1 MRIFIAVLF
10 LTSILSRSP
19 VLAEEN
25 EKLDAVLNQIQVKYE
40 KINDF
45 SSKFTQEAT
54 VKALNKVQKAQGDVW
69 FKKPGKMRW
78 NYSRPTKDEIV
89 SDGITIWFY
98 NEEEKQVIES
108 PLSEVIDT
116 PTTTTLISGLG
127 NLKNLFDARF
137 SKNSPAKENNNTY
150 VIDLLP
156 KENSEEYSIVT
167 VAVDKHSM
175 LVNTIYLYDTF
186 GNLTTVK
193 LNDMQINNGVPDSL
207 FIFIV
212 PEGAEI
218 TKVPPSG
225 G

>member
-1 MRIFIAVLF
+1 MRVVIVVLF
-10 LTSILSRSP
+10 LISILSRSQL
-19 VLAEEN
+19 LAKEN
-25 EKLDAVLNQIQVKYE
+25 ENLDTVLNHIQERYE

-54 VKALNKVQKAQGDVW
+54 VKALNKVQRAQGDVW

-137 SKNSPAKENNNTY
+137 SKNSPPKENNNTY
-150 VIDLLP
+150 LIDLLP

-167 VAVDKHSM
+167 VAVDKDSM
-175 LVNTIYLYDTF
+175 LVNTIYIYDPF

-207 FIFIV
+207 FTFKA
-212 PEGAEI
+212 PKGAEI
-218 TKVPPSG
+218 TKVPPPG
-225 G
+225 R

>member
-1 MRIFIAVLF
+1 MRMFIVGL
-10 LTSILSRSP
+10 LLISILSRSQL
-19 VLAEEN
+19 LAEEN
-25 EKLDAVLNQIQVKYE
+25 ENLDTVLNRIQEKYE

-45 SSKFTQEAT
+45 TSKFTQEAT

-78 NYSRPTKDEIV
+78 NYTRPTKDEIV

-98 NEEEKQVIES
+98 NEQEKQVIES
-108 PLSEVIDT
+108 PLSEAIDA

-137 SKNSPAKENNNTY
+137 SKNTPAKGNDNTY
-150 VIDLLP
+150 FIDLLP
-156 KENSEEYSIVT
+156 KENSDEYSLVT
-167 VAVDKHSM
+167 VEVDKDSM
-175 LVNTIYLYDTF
+175 LVNTIYLYDPF

-193 LNDMQINNGVPDSL
+193 LNDMRINNGIPDSL
-207 FIFIV
+207 FVFKA
-212 PEGAEI
+212 PKGAEI
-218 TKVPPSG
+218 TKIPPSG

>member
-1 MRIFIAVLF
+1 LRMFIVVLF
-10 LTSILSRSP
+10 LASILSSSQL
-19 VLAEEN
+19 LAAEN
-25 EKLDAVLNQIQVKYE
+25 ENLDKVLDQIQEKYA

-45 SSKFTQEAT
+45 TSKFTQEAT

-98 NEEEKQVIES
+98 NDEEKQVIES
-108 PLSEVIDT
+108 PLSEALDT

-137 SKNSPAKENNNTY
+137 SKNSPAKGNNNNY
-150 VIDLLP
+150 LIDLLP
-156 KENSEEYSIVT
+156 KENSDEYSFVT
-167 VAVDKHSM
+167 VAVDKDSM
-175 LVNTIYLYDTF
+175 LVNTIYLYDPF

-193 LNDMQINNGVPDSL
+193 LNDVRINNGIPDSL
-207 FIFIV
+207 FVFKA
-212 PEGAEI
+212 PKGAEI
-218 TKVPPSG
+218 TKIPPSG

>member
-1 MRIFIAVLF
+1 MRIFIVILF
-10 LTSILSRSP
+10 LTSILSGSQL
-19 VLAEEN
+19 LAKEN
-25 EKLDAVLNQIQVKYE
+25 ENLDTVLNQIQEKYE

-54 VKALNKVQKAQGDVW
+54 VKALNKVQRAQGDVW

-108 PLSEVIDT
+108 SLSEVIDT

-137 SKNSPAKENNNTY
+137 SKNNPAKENSTY
-150 VIDLLP
+150 FIDLSP
-156 KENSEEYSIVT
+156 KENSEEYSSVT
-167 VAVDKHSM
+167 IAVDKDSM
-175 LVNTIYLYDTF
+175 LVNTIYLYDPF

-193 LNDMQINNGVPDSL
+193 LSDMQINNGIPDSL
-207 FIFIV
+207 FIFKA
-212 PEGAEI
+212 PKEAEI

>member
-1 MRIFIAVLF
+1 MRIVLLVLF
-10 LTSILSRSP
+10 LTSILSRSQL
-19 VLAEEN
+19 LAKEN
-25 EKLDAVLNQIQVKYE
+25 ENLDTVLNHIQEKYE

-54 VKALNKVQKAQGDVW
+54 VKALNKVQRAQGEVW

-78 NYSRPTKDEIV
+78 NYSRPMKDQIV

>member
-1 MRIFIAVLF
+1 LRIVIFVLVST
-10 LTSILSRSP
+10 LILSVSH
-19 VLAEEN
+19 VLAKEN
-25 EKLDAVLNQIQVKYE
+25 ENLDNVLNRIQEKYE

-54 VKALNKVQKAQGDVW
+54 VKALNKVQRAQGEVW

-78 NYSRPTKDEIV
+78 NYLRPTKDEIV

-137 SKNSPAKENNNTY
+137 SKSHSTGDNNAY
-150 VIDLLP
+150 LIDLSP
-156 KENSEEYSIVT
+156 RDNSEEFNSVT
-167 VAVDKHSM
+167 VAVDKDSL
-175 LVNTIYLYDTF
+175 LVNTIYLYDPF

-193 LNDMQINNGVPDSL
+193 LNNIKINNGIPDSL
-207 FIFIV
+207 FIFKA
-212 PEGAEI
+212 PKGAET
-218 TKVPPSG
+218 TKVPPFG
-225 G
+225 R

>member
-1 MRIFIAVLF
+1 MRMFIVGL
-10 LTSILSRSP
+10 LLISILSRSQL
-19 VLAEEN
+19 LAEEN
-25 EKLDAVLNQIQVKYE
+25 ENLDTVLNRIQEKYE

-45 SSKFTQEAT
+45 TSKFTQEAT

-78 NYSRPTKDEIV
+78 NYTRPTKDEIV

-108 PLSEVIDT
+108 PLSEAIDA

-137 SKNSPAKENNNTY
+137 SKNTPAKGNDNTY
-150 VIDLLP
+150 FIDLLP
-156 KENSEEYSIVT
+156 KENSDEYSLVT
-167 VAVDKHSM
+167 VEVDKDSM
-175 LVNTIYLYDTF
+175 LVNTIYLYDPF

-193 LNDMQINNGVPDSL
+193 LNDMRINDGIPDSL
-207 FIFIV
+207 FVFKA
-212 PEGAEI
+212 PKGAEI
-218 TKVPPSG
+218 TKIPPSG

>member
-1 MRIFIAVLF
+1 MRIFIVVLF
-10 LTSILSRSP
+10 LASILSRSQL
-19 VLAEEN
+19 LAKEN
-25 EKLDAVLNQIQVKYE
+25 ENLDTVLNQIQEKYE

-54 VKALNKVQKAQGDVW
+54 VKALNKVQRAQGDVW

-78 NYSRPTKDEIV
+78 NYSRPTKDQIV

-137 SKNSPAKENNNTY
+137 STNSPAKENNNSY
-150 VIDLLP
+150 FIDLLP
-156 KENSEEYSIVT
+156 KDNSEEYSIVT
-167 VAVDKHSM
+167 VAVDKGSM
-175 LVNTIYLYDTF
+175 LVNTIYLYDPF

-193 LNDMQINNGVPDSL
+193 LNDMQINNGIPDSL
-207 FIFIV
+207 FKFKV
-212 PEGAEI
+212 PKGAEI
-218 TKVPPSG
+218 TKVPPPG

>member
-1 MRIFIAVLF
+1 MRIVIFVLVST
-10 LTSILSRSP
+10 LILSVSH
-19 VLAEEN
+19 VLAKEN
-25 EKLDAVLNQIQVKYE
+25 ENLDHVLNRIQEKYE

-54 VKALNKVQKAQGDVW
+54 VKALNKVQRAQGEVW

-78 NYSRPTKDEIV
+78 NYLRPTKDEIV

-137 SKNSPAKENNNTY
+137 SKSHSTGDNNAY
-150 VIDLLP
+150 LIDLSP
-156 KENSEEYSIVT
+156 RDNSEEFNSVT
-167 VAVDKHSM
+167 IAVDKDSL
-175 LVNTIYLYDTF
+175 LVNTIYLYDPF

-193 LNDMQINNGVPDSL
+193 LNNIEINNGIPDSL
-207 FIFIV
+207 FIFKA
-212 PEGAEI
+212 PKGAET
-218 TKVPPSG
+218 TKVPPFG
-225 G
+225 R

>member
-1 MRIFIAVLF
+1 MRIAIFVLVST
-10 LTSILSRSP
+10 LILSVSHVP
-19 VLAEEN
+19 AKEN
-25 EKLDAVLNQIQVKYE
+25 ENLDNVLSRIQEKYE

-54 VKALNKVQKAQGDVW
+54 VKALNKVQRAQGEVW

-78 NYSRPTKDEIV
+78 NYSTPTKDEIV

-108 PLSEVIDT
+108 ALSEVIDT

-137 SKNSPAKENNNTY
+137 SASDSTGVNNAY
-150 VIDLLP
+150 LIDLSP
-156 KENSEEYSIVT
+156 RDNSEEYNSVT
-167 VAVDKHSM
+167 IAVDKESL
-175 LVNTIYLYDTF
+175 LVNTIYLYDPF

-193 LNDMQINNGVPDSL
+193 LNNIEINNGIPDSL
-207 FIFIV
+207 FIFKA
-212 PEGAEI
+212 PTGAEI

-225 G
+225 R

>member
-1 MRIFIAVLF
+1 MRIVIFVLVST
-10 LTSILSRSP
+10 LILSVSH
-19 VLAEEN
+19 VLAKEN
-25 EKLDAVLNQIQVKYE
+25 ENLDNVLNRIQEKYE

-54 VKALNKVQKAQGDVW
+54 VKALNKVQRAQGEVW

-78 NYSRPTKDEIV
+78 NYLRPTKDEIV

-137 SKNSPAKENNNTY
+137 SKSHSTGDNNAY
-150 VIDLLP
+150 LIDLSP
-156 KENSEEYSIVT
+156 RDNSEEFNSVT
-167 VAVDKHSM
+167 VAVDKDSL
-175 LVNTIYLYDTF
+175 LVNTIYLYDPF

-193 LNDMQINNGVPDSL
+193 LNNIKINNGIPDSL
-207 FIFIV
+207 FIFKA
-212 PEGAEI
+212 PKGAET
-218 TKVPPSG
+218 TKVPPFG
-225 G
+225 R

>member
-1 MRIFIAVLF
+1 MRMFIVGL
-10 LTSILSRSP
+10 LLISILSRSQL
-19 VLAEEN
+19 LAEEN
-25 EKLDAVLNQIQVKYE
+25 ENLDKVLNRIQEKYE

-45 SSKFTQEAT
+45 TSKFTQEAT

-78 NYSRPTKDEIV
+78 NYTRPTKDEIV

-108 PLSEVIDT
+108 PLSEAIDA

-137 SKNSPAKENNNTY
+137 SKNTPAKGNDNTY
-150 VIDLLP
+150 FIDLLP
-156 KENSEEYSIVT
+156 KENSDEYSLVT
-167 VAVDKHSM
+167 VEVDKDSM
-175 LVNTIYLYDTF
+175 LVNTIYLYDPF

-193 LNDMQINNGVPDSL
+193 LNDMRINNGIPDSL
-207 FIFIV
+207 FVFKA
-212 PEGAEI
+212 PKGAEI
-218 TKVPPSG
+218 TKIPPSG

>member
-1 MRIFIAVLF
+1 MRIFIVVLF
-10 LTSILSRSP
+10 LASILSRSQL
-19 VLAEEN
+19 LAKEN
-25 EKLDAVLNQIQVKYE
+25 ENLDTVLNQIQEKYE

-54 VKALNKVQKAQGDVW
+54 VKALNKVQRAQGDVW

-150 VIDLLP
+150 FIDLLP

-167 VAVDKHSM
+167 VAVDKDSM
-175 LVNTIYLYDTF
+175 LVNTIYLYDPF

-193 LNDMQINNGVPDSL
+193 LNDMQINNGIPDSL
-207 FIFIV
+207 FIFKV
-212 PEGAEI
+212 PKEAEI

>member
-1 MRIFIAVLF
+1 
-10 LTSILSRSP
+10 
-19 VLAEEN
+19 
-25 EKLDAVLNQIQVKYE
+25 LNQIQEKYE
-40 KINDF
+40 KIADF

-54 VKALNKVQKAQGDVW
+54 VKALNKVQRAQGDVW

-108 PLSEVIDT
+108 PLSDVIDT

-127 NLKNLFDARF
+127 NLKELFDARF

-150 VIDLLP
+150 LIDLLP
-156 KENSEEYSIVT
+156 KENTEEYNFVT
-167 VAVDKHSM
+167 VAVDKDSM
-175 LVNTIYLYDTF
+175 LVNTIYIYDPF
-186 GNLTTVK
+186 GNLTTVN

-207 FIFIV
+207 FTFKA
-212 PEGAEI
+212 PKGAEI
-218 TKVPPSG
+218 TKVPPSAG
-225 G
+225 N

>member
-1 MRIFIAVLF
+1 LRIFIVVLF
-10 LTSILSRSP
+10 LTSILPNSQL
-19 VLAEEN
+19 LAKEN
-25 EKLDAVLNQIQVKYE
+25 DNLDKVLNQIQEKYE

-54 VKALNKVQKAQGDVW
+54 VKALNKVQRAQGDVW

-78 NYSRPTKDEIV
+78 NYSRPTKDQIV

-137 SKNSPAKENNNTY
+137 SKNSPAKENNNSY
-150 VIDLLP
+150 FIDLLP
-156 KENSEEYSIVT
+156 KDNSEEYSIVT
-167 VAVDKHSM
+167 VAVDKGSM
-175 LVNTIYLYDTF
+175 LVNTIYLYDPF

-193 LNDMQINNGVPDSL
+193 LNDMQINNGIPDSL
-207 FIFIV
+207 FKFKV
-212 PEGAEI
+212 PKGAEI
-218 TKVPPSG
+218 TKVPPPG